1 MKKLFQ
7 IVPPIFFWI
16 AMITV
21 ASLSIFIFLINYR
34 TVFDN
39 YDLVTSPNYKL
50 VNQKI
55 AENLVNQKDVIN
67 CDCEKTFKKA
77 YPIVWS
83 GKVIATFGGGEDIGV
98 ERYNKKSKY
107 NKFYV
112 DARGKYNGESGGEVR
127 VRGQLIGMTCAYA
140 NTIFGKCVGEVV
152 ADEITLLNK

>member
-7 IVPPIFFWI
+7 IVSPIFFWVS
-16 AMITV
+16 MIMV
-21 ASLSIFIFLINYR
+21 SILGILVVSINYR
-34 TVFDN
+34 TMVNN
-39 YDLVTSPNYKL
+39 YALAVEPIYQVSG
-50 VNQKI
+50 QKTV
-55 AENLVNQKDVIN
+55 AEDFNKKDVIN

-112 DARGKYNGESGGEVR
+112 DVQGKYNGESGDEVR
-127 VRGQLIGMTCAYA
+127 VRGQLIGLTCAYA